1 MPGRQV
7 VAQQEDGGEH
17 GEAEHGG
24 RGGGEV
30 HGAPPEEDEEVG
42 EGEAG
47 GQPDHADHHGGEV
60 GGGGEGRAGGAG
72 AGAHQ
77 RHVVPEVSLRL
88 PVKDLAEYLD
98 NVAMYNRGSAELLH
112 QTSNVFQINL
122 F

>member
-1 MPGRQV
+1 MRSGLTSGLLCSRFPWTPSPTPPRNPP
-7 VAQQEDGGEH
+7 
-17 GEAEHGG
+17 
-24 RGGGEV
+24 
-30 HGAPPEEDEEVG
+30 PPEEDEEVG

-88 PVKDLAEYLD
+88 PVKDLSEYLD
-98 NVAMYNRGSAELLH
+98 NVSADNRGSAELPH
-112 QTSNVFQINL
+112 KTSNVFQINL
-122 F
+122 L